1 MIEDLI
7 NRLNARLENLLAC
20 QRLPLGLYEGE
31 MGLCLYYYFLY
42 KKTGKK
48 AYEKTAETI
57 LDDIYKRI
65 GEISSIDVKT
75 GLAGIGLGITLL
87 ARHAC
92 IRANVNKTL
101 EDMDHCIIRELFYL
115 SHEDARFDSLSFIH
129 LLFYLYIRVT
139 EHRKETASKRIYQE
153 LIIRLL
159 NRTYT
164 KLDSQ
169 PDHAE
174 RSFAYK
180 IDFELPQ
187 FLFLLGK
194 LLELNYYND
203 RIKAIV
209 NELSVT
215 ICSIFPI
222 LHANRLYLLGGI
234 NCINKQIHSPL
245 LSSHSN
251 LLKNHTDINQILNH
265 ELKDKNIYLNNGA
278 SSLYYLY
285 KSCSSY
291 FNDSVA
297 SRFKNKI
304 ISSQAWTMLEENEL
318 YFENHIGLFTGFT
331 GCLITLS
338 TLNEHNHEK

>member
-1 MIEDLI
+1 MIENLI
-7 NRLNARLENLLAC
+7 NRLNPRLENLFDS

-48 AYEKTAETI
+48 AYEETAEKI

-92 IRANVNKTL
+92 IRTNVNKTL
-101 EDMDHCIIRELFYL
+101 ENIDHCILRELSYL
-115 SHEDARFDSLSFIH
+115 PDEDARFDSLSFIH
-129 LLFYLYIRVT
+129 LLYYLYIRVT
-139 EHRKETASKRIYQE
+139 EQKKETASKRIYQE

-174 RSFAYK
+174 RSFVYK

-215 ICSIFPI
+215 ICSIFPL
-222 LHANRLYLLGGI
+222 LHANRLYLLWGI
-234 NCINKQIHSPL
+234 DSINKQVHSTL

-265 ELKDKNIYLNNGA
+265 ELKDKNIYPNNGA

-285 KSCSSY
+285 KACSSY
-291 FNDSVA
+291 FNDMDI

-304 ISSQAWTMLEENEL
+304 LSSQVWSMLEKNDL

-331 GCLITLS
+331 GCLVTLS
-338 TLNEHNHEK
+338 TLNENHHEK